1 MLLLQKEGALQERL
15 PRLQEVGREEGVKR
29 QRVKEERPFF
39 EPKVVSRPHERATPE
54 VASAVVAIQ
63 QHEGTGTPVGNKE
76 ATVPVCDEVSC
87 LDVTV
92 PMNDQKVSCL
102 GVMDPADCNEIVSVQ
117 RVCAGIS
124 SVEID
129 KVFPHVSSVSCR
141 SVKGN
146 TDAEA
151 EDDATDTVSYR
162 DVVGVYCVA
171 TAGVDVF
178 HEPVPVEAMVTA
190 DKGAVSCRIRDQQ
203 STQKTVSCRNYSGRH
218 SGRQAASGCKVK
230 CGVG

>member
-1 MLLLQKEGALQERL
+1 
-15 PRLQEVGREEGVKR
+15 
-29 QRVKEERPFF
+29 
-39 EPKVVSRPHERATPE
+39 
-54 VASAVVAIQ
+54 VVATQ
-63 QHEGTGTPVGNKE
+63 QQEGTDTPVGNKE

-92 PMNDQKVSCL
+92 PVNDQEVSCL
-102 GVMDPADCNEIVSVQ
+102 GVMDPADCNETVSVQ
-117 RVCAGIS
+117 RVCAEIS

-129 KVFPHVSSVSCR
+129 KVFPNISSVSCR
-141 SVKGN
+141 DVEGD
-146 TDAEA
+146 TIAEA
-151 EDDATDTVSYR
+151 EDDATDTLSHC
-162 DVVGVYCVA
+162 DVVGVFGVA

-178 HEPVPVEAMVTA
+178 HQPVPVKATVTA

-203 STQKTVSCRNYSGRH
+203 STQKTVSCRNYRRHSSCQAVSCCEVNAGSEKETVSCREYSGRH